1 MEVTVR
7 REDLVRGLYLVQGV
21 VERRNTLP
29 ILANVLIEPAAEG
42 IALTATD
49 MEVGLRGLVT
59 AEVKKKGAVTLN
71 ARKLYEITREVTA
84 EEVVLKSAQAGWVE
98 VLAGRSKFKIVSL
111 DAKDFPQLPLGT
123 DAPEGA
129 TVAIAAGTLRE
140 MIDRTLFAVSSDETR
155 FNLSGVFVGN
165 EGVGVLRMVATD
177 GHRLAMIDRRLPNA
191 RIERGVVM
199 PRKGLV
205 EARKLLDEAEDPE
218 VTMVVSP
225 KDVRL
230 ILRSVSFFMRL
241 VEGEFPDYR
250 QVIPGAPRVQARVN
264 RDDLLSALRRISL
277 LASERS
283 RGVKFHLERGKLEL
297 WASNPDQGEA
307 SEEVDVQYTGEP
319 LTTGFNARYLI
330 DVRAART
337 RANPPTALQTSEFSK
352 GSRPYASARA
362 CTSGTRASAV
372 SIIWSSRSSTT
383 RSTRR
388 WSATARVSR
397 SSSISTRV

>member
-7 REDLVRGLYLVQGV
+7 REDLVRGLHLVQGV

-59 AEVKKKGAVTLN
+59 AQVKKKGTVTLN

-84 EEVVLKSAQAGWVE
+84 EEVVLKSLQAGWVE

-123 DAPEGA
+123 DAPQGA
-129 TVAIAAGTLRE
+129 TLAIAAGTLRE

-155 FNLSGVFVGN
+155 FNLSGVFLGN
-165 EGVGVLRMVATD
+165 EDDGVLRMVATD
-177 GHRLAMIDRRLPNA
+177 GHRLAMVDRRLPNA
-191 RIERGVVM
+191 RVQQGVIM

-205 EARKLLDEAEDPE
+205 EARKLLDDAEDGE

-225 KDVRL
+225 KEVRL
-230 ILRSVSFFMRL
+230 TLRSVSFFMRL

-250 QVIPGAPRVQARVN
+250 QVVPGAPRVQVRAN
-264 RDDLLSALRRISL
+264 RDDLR
-277 LASERS
+277 
-283 RGVKFHLERGKLEL
+283 
-297 WASNPDQGEA
+297 
-307 SEEVDVQYTGEP
+307 
-319 LTTGFNARYLI
+319 
-330 DVRAART
+330 
-337 RANPPTALQTSEFSK
+337 
-352 GSRPYASARA
+352 
-362 CTSGTRASAV
+362 
-372 SIIWSSRSSTT
+372 
-383 RSTRR
+383 
-388 WSATARVSR
+388 
-397 SSSISTRV
+397 

>member
-7 REDLVRGLYLVQGV
+7 REDLVRGLHLVQGV

-49 MEVGLRGLVT
+49 MEVGLRGLIT
-59 AEVKKKGAVTLN
+59 AQVKKKGTVTLN
-71 ARKLYEITREVTA
+71 ARKLYEIAREVTA
-84 EEVVLKSAQAGWVE
+84 EEVVLKSVQAGWVE

-123 DAPEGA
+123 DAPEG
-129 TVAIAAGTLRE
+129 TTISIAVGTLRE

-165 EGVGVLRMVATD
+165 EDDGVLRMVATD

-191 RIERGVVM
+191 RLERGAIM

-230 ILRSVSFFMRL
+230 ILRSLSFFMRL
-241 VEGEFPDYR
+241 VEGDFPDYR
-250 QVIPGAPRVQARVN
+250 QVVPGAARVQARAN
-264 RDDLLSALRRISL
+264 RDDFLSALRRISL

-283 RGVKFHLERGKLEL
+283 HGVKLHLERGKLEL

-307 SEEVDVQYTGEP
+307 SEELDVQYTGDA
-319 LTTGFNARYLI
+319 LTIGFNARYLI
-330 DVRAART
+330 DVLTVHAEGDAIELGFTDEVGPGVLR
-337 RANPPTALQTSEFSK
+337 
-352 GSRPYASARA
+352 GSQDPDYTYVVMPMRL
-362 CTSGTRASAV
+362 
-372 SIIWSSRSSTT
+372 
-383 RSTRR
+383 
-388 WSATARVSR
+388 
-397 SSSISTRV
+397 